1 MTEGTV
7 KFFNAQKE
15 FGFIKGDDEKDYF
28 VHISQVKEGTQL
40 AEGDRVSFDAVQGDK
55 GPKAENVQK
64 IEGGSEPKAEE
75 PSQEP
80 ADEEPA
86 NEENSES
93 EEASAEGEEEQPDEE
108 KKEEA
113 A

>member
-15 FGFIKGDDEKDYF
+15 FGFIKGDDGKDYF

-40 AEGDRVSFDAVQGDK
+40 AADDRVSFDAVEGDK

-64 IEGGSEPKAEE
+64 IEGGSEKKTEE
-75 PSQEP
+75 SSQEP
-80 ADEEPA
+80 ADEQPA
-86 NEENSES
+86 D
-93 EEASAEGEEEQPDEE
+93 EEASAEAEEEQTDEE
-108 KKEEA
+108 QKA